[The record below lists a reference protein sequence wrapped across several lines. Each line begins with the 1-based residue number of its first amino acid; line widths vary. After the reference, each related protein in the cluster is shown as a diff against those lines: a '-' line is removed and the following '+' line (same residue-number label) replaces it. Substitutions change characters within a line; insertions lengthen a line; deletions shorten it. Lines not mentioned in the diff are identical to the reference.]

1 MNSGL
6 GLRIRAIRQ
15 QLGLSMEDFIER
27 IDNKPGKGKSGTVN
41 NWESGKNA
49 PNKRRL
55 KKIAE
60 LGGVSVDFLLH
71 GDASESLAN
80 TKSLIDKAIKD
91 ASSLTDAESQ
101 ELNEQLLNF
110 RSGIMDT
117 IASLG
122 SLAQKQVKQEQ
133 LVVDKNPYNVMD
145 WQTYADFLSL
155 LNLIRLKGSE
165 KQQVNFATIINGMF
179 QIANGNI
186 EYDKQDVLNVLDP
199 LLSSF
204 PVDNKDSNSSK
215 PDDSK

>member
-6 GLRIRAIRQ
+6 GSRIRAIRQ

-71 GDASESLAN
+71 GSKSQSIAH
-80 TKSLIDKAIKD
+80 TRSLIDKAVRD
-91 ASSLTDAESQ
+91 TSSLTDAESR
-101 ELNEQLLNF
+101 ELNEQLLDF
-110 RSGIMDT
+110 RSGVADSILLSGN
-117 IASLG
+117 IAK
-122 SLAQKQVKQEQ
+122 QQVKREQ
-133 LVVDKNPYNVMD
+133 KIVDENPYNAMD
-145 WQTYADFLSL
+145 WQTYGDFLSL

-165 KQQVNFATIINGMF
+165 KQQVNFATIINSMLQTAEGKM
-179 QIANGNI
+179 

-204 PVDNKDSNSSK
+204 PIDNKDSNSSK

>member
-91 ASSLTDAESQ
+91 TSNLTDAESQ

-110 RSGIMDT
+110 RSGITDAISALGN
-117 IASLG
+117 IAK
-122 SLAQKQVKQEQ
+122 QQVKREQ
-133 LVVDKNPYNVMD
+133 RVVDEKPYNAMD
-145 WQTYADFLSL
+145 WQTYGGFLSL
-155 LNLIRLKGSE
+155 LNLVRLKGSDD
-165 KQQVNFATIINGMF
+165 QQVNLSTVINGML
-179 QIANGNI
+179 QIAEGKM
-186 EYDKQDVLNVLDP
+186 EYDKQDVLSVLDP
-199 LLSSF
+199 LLNSF
-204 PVDNKDSNSSK
+204 PIKNKDSDSSK
-215 PDDSK
+215 SDDSK